1 MEYRSVLV
9 GVPIQ
14 DDAIVT
20 FLSISAPPR
29 RVEGDSQH
37 HGQAHHTPA
46 LSAKIFG
53 TLAGELLQILRGQAV
68 YTDRCRERNSVYALG
83 GAEWEGRRGVTV

>member
-1 MEYRSVLV
+1 MQYWSMLV

-20 FLSISAPPR
+20 CLSISAPLK
-29 RVEGDSQH
+29 RVEGDSQN

-46 LSAKIFG
+46 LSAKIFC
-53 TLAGELLQILRGQAV
+53 TLVGELLQILRGQAV
-68 YTDRCRERNSVYALG
+68 YIDRCRERNSLYALG
-83 GAEWEGRRGVTV
+83 GAE